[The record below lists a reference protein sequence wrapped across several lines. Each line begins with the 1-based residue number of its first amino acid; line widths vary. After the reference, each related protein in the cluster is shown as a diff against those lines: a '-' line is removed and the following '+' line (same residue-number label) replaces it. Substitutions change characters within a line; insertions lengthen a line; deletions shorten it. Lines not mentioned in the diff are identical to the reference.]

1 MIIVITQLVQQKP
14 DFVGA
19 APGRADESQPG
30 RHFHLTVCDCFEEP
44 ALELAAIHRAF
55 PVNPASAIT
64 AQSRARLREFGGT
77 GGVRDT
83 DGQADCLQPGG
94 VIAGLELD
102 ILKEGAIA
110 AEAARKAKT
119 FKTGRAG

>member
-44 ALELAAIHRAF
+44 ALELAFR
-55 PVNPASAIT
+55 
-64 AQSRARLREFGGT
+64 
-77 GGVRDT
+77 
-83 DGQADCLQPGG
+83 
-94 VIAGLELD
+94 
-102 ILKEGAIA
+102 A
-110 AEAARKAKT
+110 AEAGSTVLLDVLVEPPPMR
-119 FKTGRAG
+119 R